1 MNSLVCST
9 RSFIT
14 VEALDTLISSSCQ
27 PQAVRGQLVPPGQSQ
42 GEYLNHICSKH
53 VSQLESQN
61 VDGVMLHRP
70 SLKLIMN
77 YEFQMR
83 KEVMEEVNFQVN
95 QGSTLVQAL
104 RAIVKNPDIWE
115 RYFSTP
121 LAVSSAAQSLRE
133 GWGARGRVQERPHTS
148 DSPYAKGKVVKGK
161 GKGKKGDR
169 AKGKT
174 KGAGLHGSTPDGL
187 RLQQQARRVP
197 GRLWKGAGVSDL
209 LGPLAPNAGA
219 PGRQGMTRGL
229 RPAAGGEAA
238 GGITHGEAAVQGSLP
253 ICRSRTGHRFGEAPS
268 TARLEGGSG
277 DPGR

>member
-1 MNSLVCST
+1 MA
-9 RSFIT
+9 I
-14 VEALDTLISSSCQ
+14 
-27 PQAVRGQLVPPGQSQ
+27 
-42 GEYLNHICSKH
+42 EYLNYICSKH

-83 KEVMEEVNFQVN
+83 KEAMEEVN

-104 RAIVKNPDIWE
+104 KAIVKNPDIRE

-133 GWGARGRVQERPHTS
+133 GWGARGRVQERPHNS

-174 KGAGLHGSTPDGL
+174 KGAGLHGSTPDG
-187 RLQQQARRVP
+187 RQICFAYNNKQEACQGGCGRV
-197 GRLWKGAGVSDL
+197 RV
-209 LGPLAPNAGA
+209 
-219 PGRQGMTRGL
+219 
-229 RPAAGGEAA
+229 
-238 GGITHGEAAVQGSLP
+238 
-253 ICRSRTGHRFGEAPS
+253 CRNCLDPS
-268 TARLEGGSG
+268 HPMHEHPDTKE
-277 DPGR
+277 